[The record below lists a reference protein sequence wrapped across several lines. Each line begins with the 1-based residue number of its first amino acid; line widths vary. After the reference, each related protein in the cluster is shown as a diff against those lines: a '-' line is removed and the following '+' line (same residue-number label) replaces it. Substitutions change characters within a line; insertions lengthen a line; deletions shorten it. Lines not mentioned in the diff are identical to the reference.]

1 MIIPKAETKV
11 KAPPPLLQDEKERE
25 EERKRVGMQFLT
37 NSNQATKAQREAKVK
52 APPQVLQN
60 QQRQEPT
67 QLNLPLPSKQD
78 KFLRDLEEANRIK
91 KPNEESRKIAQ
102 EP

>member
-1 MIIPKAETKV
+1 
-11 KAPPPLLQDEKERE
+11 
-25 EERKRVGMQFLT
+25 MQFLT
-37 NSNQATKAQREAKVK
+37 NLNQATKAQREANVK

-67 QLNLPLPSKQD
+67 QLTLPLPSKQD

-91 KPNEESRKIAQ
+91 KPNEESRKIVQ
-102 EP
+102 EPQGPNTAQSSGGEAPNKKNEELQRELANLED